1 MFKQQ
6 NMNSFSSEQSLF
18 YFHKQYE
25 FAGHP
30 QGLGSIFGTSSQAF
44 FFGIYRD
51 RPLGNYKVWDV
62 TEETIK

>member
-1 MFKQQ
+1 
-6 NMNSFSSEQSLF
+6 MNSFSSEQSLF

-51 RPLGNYKVWDV
+51 RPLGFMGCHRRDYKVMF
-62 TEETIK
+62 